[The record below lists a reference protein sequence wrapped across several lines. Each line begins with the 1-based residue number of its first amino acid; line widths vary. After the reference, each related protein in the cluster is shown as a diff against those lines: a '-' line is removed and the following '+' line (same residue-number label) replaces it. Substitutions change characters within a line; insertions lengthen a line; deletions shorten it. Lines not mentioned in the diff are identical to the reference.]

1 MEGQHKHGAGDEHG
15 MRGFIR
21 REGYL
26 SDESLMEVGW
36 YTAAAS
42 AALCAANSSCCGFT
56 LRGTSPCVS
65 CDSDKEFIWYAP
77 WYCTTTGGGFTCCF
91 SS

>member
-1 MEGQHKHGAGDEHG
+1 VEGQRHKHGAGNEHG
-15 MRGFIR
+15 MRGFIY

-36 YTAAAS
+36 YTAKAS

-56 LRGTSPCVS
+56 LRGMAVALCV
-65 CDSDKEFIWYAP
+65 FVP
-77 WYCTTTGGGFTCCF
+77 FT
-91 SS
+91 